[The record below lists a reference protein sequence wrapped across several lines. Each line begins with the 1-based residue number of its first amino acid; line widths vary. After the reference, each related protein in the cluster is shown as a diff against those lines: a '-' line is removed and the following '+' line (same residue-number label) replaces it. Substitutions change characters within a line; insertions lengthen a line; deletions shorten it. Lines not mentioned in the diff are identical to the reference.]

1 MSVDESDDPTEPDL
15 RIAQINM
22 IGVLYTTKLA
32 LHYFAKSPLPSAQK
46 CLILKSSLAGYLDIP
61 SAPSYQTSKYAV
73 RGLMCNLRRAGRC
86 RVNVVAP
93 WFIKTPIMSE
103 NVVERLGPALANMGS
118 EFAEIEDSVK
128 AVLRI
133 ACDEKISGMW
143 FCNP

>member
-1 MSVDESDDPTEPDL
+1 
-15 RIAQINM
+15 
-22 IGVLYTTKLA
+22 
-32 LHYFAKSPLPSAQK
+32 
-46 CLILKSSLAGYLDIP
+46 
-61 SAPSYQTSKYAV
+61 
-73 RGLMCNLRRAGRC
+73 MCNLRRAVRC

-133 ACDEKISGMW
+133 ACDERISGMW
-143 FCNP
+143 F